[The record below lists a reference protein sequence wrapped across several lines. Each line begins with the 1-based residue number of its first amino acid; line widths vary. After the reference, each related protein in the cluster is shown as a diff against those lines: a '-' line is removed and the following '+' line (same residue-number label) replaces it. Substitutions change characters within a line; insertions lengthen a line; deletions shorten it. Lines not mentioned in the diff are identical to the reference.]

1 MNFSQD
7 LQVKFSQAS
16 ENEQRAPILFLSFSS
31 PHSLRADFRVDIQG
45 VRSVSNLLCSER
57 IRRMTRGSEC
67 ERSSARTVCFA
78 CATAGACAFAPR
90 SLGAKVSVAHSIIIW
105 VAFFEENAVR
115 KREALLWYYLRE
127 WSKRPRVV
135 GEKWMLSR
143 YAPGLPIIR
152 V

>member
-16 ENEQRAPILFLSFSS
+16 DNEQRAPILFLSFSS

-45 VRSVSNLLCSER
+45 VRSVSQLLRSER
-57 IRRMTRGSEC
+57 IRQMTRGSEC

-90 SLGAKVSVAHSIIIW
+90 SLGAKVSVAHSIIR

-127 WSKRPRVV
+127 WSKRPRV